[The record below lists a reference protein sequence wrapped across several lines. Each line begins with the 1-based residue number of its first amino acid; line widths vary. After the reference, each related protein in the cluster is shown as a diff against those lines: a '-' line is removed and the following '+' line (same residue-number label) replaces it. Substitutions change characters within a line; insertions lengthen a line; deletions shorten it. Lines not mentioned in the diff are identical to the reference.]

1 MQLAPLPKKPAP
13 SFRLVDQSGR
23 SLSLSQLR
31 GKVVVL
37 EFMDPHCTDI
47 CPLVAEE
54 FVDAY
59 RDLGAK
65 AKDVVFAA
73 VNVNQRYESR
83 SDVMSF
89 SREHQL
95 TSIPDWHFFTGST
108 SALKA
113 VWTDYNI
120 AVESPHPSGDI
131 IHTSLV
137 YFISPRGTE
146 RYLASPMAN
155 HTAKGTA
162 YLPAV
167 ELKQWGQGIA
177 ETASSLLGR

>member
-13 SFRLVDQSGR
+13 GFRLVDQSGR
-23 SLSLSQLR
+23 TLPLSRLR

-47 CPLVAEE
+47 CPLVAQE

-59 RDLGAK
+59 HDLGTK

-73 VNVNQRYESR
+73 VNVNKYYEAPSY
-83 SDVMSF
+83 VMSF

-95 TSIPDWHFFTGST
+95 TTIPDWHFFTGST
-108 SALKA
+108 PALKA
-113 VWTDYNI
+113 VWSDYNI
-120 AVESPHPSGDI
+120 AVASPHPNGDI
-131 IHTSLV
+131 VHTSLV

-146 RYLASPMAN
+146 AYLASPMVD
-155 HTAKGTA
+155 HTKMGTA
-162 YLPAV
+162 YLPAF